1 MTGRTTVDLA
11 KFRNLCE
18 SLVAQAG
25 FSANESRQITD
36 VLLYAELRGN
46 NQGVTKI
53 AEGSISRVDGEE
65 PVATLVE
72 RGAILHLDA
81 GMQQGM
87 VVVAE
92 AANRAAALAKQHGVA
107 CVALRRTSGSTGAI
121 GYYVRRMAEA
131 GVVGLL
137 FGGTPKVVAPAG
149 GVDPVL
155 GTNPLAIGFPRMDE
169 PPVVLDLATSAIAWY
184 GLITAR
190 DRGETI
196 PGDVAVDADG
206 NATTDPAAAMAGAIR
221 ALAGHKGGGL
231 ALMVELLTG
240 PLVGGC
246 LPGGPDGDRN
256 RGTIIIGID
265 PAALGTDDM
274 DAAAKA
280 TLDAIKASR
289 AAPDGEI
296 LLPGERGDRVMQRQ
310 LDAGTIE
317 IDNHLLTALN
327 DKAREA
333 GIEALS

>member
-1 MTGRTTVDLA
+1 MSGRTTVELA
-11 KFRNLCE
+11 GFRRLCE
-18 SLVAQAG
+18 NLVAQAG
-25 FSANESRQITD
+25 FSAEESRQIAD

-53 AEGSISRVDGEE
+53 AEGSISRVDGEQ

-72 RGAILHLDA
+72 TGAILHLDA

-87 VVVAE
+87 VVVAD
-92 AANRAAALAKQHGVA
+92 AAARAAALAKEHGVA
-107 CVALRRTSGSTGAI
+107 CVALRRISGSTGAI

-131 GVVGLL
+131 SVVGLL

-155 GTNPLAIGFPRMDE
+155 GTNPLAIGFPRADG

-190 DRGETI
+190 DRGEAI

-240 PLVGGC
+240 ALIGGC
-246 LPGGPDGDRN
+246 LPGDPDGNSN
-256 RGTIIIGID
+256 RGAIILAIE
-265 PAALGTDDM
+265 PAALGTDGM
-274 DAAAKA
+274 AVAAEK
-280 TLDAIKASR
+280 TISTIKASR
-289 AAPDGEI
+289 PEANREI
-296 LLPGERGDRVMQRQ
+296 LLPGERGDRLMQRQ
-310 LDAGTIE
+310 LDAGAIE
-317 IDNHLLTALN
+317 IDDHVLDALN
-327 DKAREA
+327 EKARAA